1 MCSLPDIH
9 VRCNPQSDPTE
20 TYRGLAP
27 GKKATMAQSDVTLIG
42 NVTNEPELKY
52 TGAGAARLGF
62 SIAVNHYWTDG
73 DGEKQE
79 RTSFFNVTAWRYLAE
94 DAAAVLE
101 KGVGVIVQGRLEQR
115 TWDDDEGNKR
125 STIDVLANNIGLQ
138 VRSVESFERKRRS
151 DSDGAPAKKAASPR
165 KSAPADEPF

>member
-1 MCSLPDIH
+1 MAAS
-9 VRCNPQSDPTE
+9 E
-20 TYRGLAP
+20 T
-27 GKKATMAQSDVTLIG
+27 TLIG
-42 NVTNEPELKY
+42 NVTSDPELKY
-52 TGAGAARLGF
+52 TAQGAARLAF
-62 SIAVNHYWTDG
+62 SIAVNHYWTDA

-94 DAAAVLE
+94 DAANVLE

-138 VRSVESFERKRRS
+138 VRNIESFERKRR
-151 DSDGAPAKKAASPR
+151 DNNDGAAPKAAKKAASPR
-165 KSAPADEPF
+165 QKALQDEPF

>member
-1 MCSLPDIH
+1 
-9 VRCNPQSDPTE
+9 
-20 TYRGLAP
+20 
-27 GKKATMAQSDVTLIG
+27 MAQSDVTLIG
-42 NVTNEPELKY
+42 NITSDPELKY
-52 TGAGAARLGF
+52 TAQGAARLGF
-62 SIAVNHYWTDG
+62 SIAVNHYWTDS

-115 TWDDDEGNKR
+115 TWEDDNGDKK

-138 VRSVESFERKRRS
+138 CRSVESFTRKRRG
-151 DSDGAPAKKAASPR
+151 DGEGSPVKATSPR
-165 KSAPADEPF
+165 KAKAPADEPF

>member
-1 MCSLPDIH
+1 
-9 VRCNPQSDPTE
+9 
-20 TYRGLAP
+20 
-27 GKKATMAQSDVTLIG
+27 MAQSDVTLIG
-42 NVTNEPELKY
+42 NVTNDPELKF
-52 TGAGAARLGF
+52 TAQGAARLGF
-62 SIAVNHYWTDG
+62 SIAVNHYWTDA

-94 DAAAVLE
+94 DAASVLE

-138 VRSVESFERKRRS
+138 VRSVESFERKRRGGE
-151 DSDGAPAKKAASPR
+151 DGASKPAAKAASPR
-165 KSAPADEPF
+165 KAAPQDEPF